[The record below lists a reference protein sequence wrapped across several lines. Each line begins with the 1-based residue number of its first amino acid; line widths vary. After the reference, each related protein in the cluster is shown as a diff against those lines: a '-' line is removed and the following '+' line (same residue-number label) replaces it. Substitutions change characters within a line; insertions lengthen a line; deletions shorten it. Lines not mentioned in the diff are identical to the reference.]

1 LNPPNPP
8 PPQTPPADD
17 SRSLKGQR
25 GLRRVLLA
33 AGYSI
38 DGLKA
43 AWRHEDAFRQELIL
57 AAIMVPL
64 ALWLPLTLLER
75 ILLIAVV
82 VLVLIVELLN
92 TAIEAAIDRD
102 RLEINPLGKRAKDY
116 GSAAVMLSLLLA
128 GGTWA
133 AVLGSRLLA

>member
-1 LNPPNPP
+1 MNPPNPP
-8 PPQTPPADD
+8 PLQTPPADD

-82 VLVLIVELLN
+82 VL
-92 TAIEAAIDRD
+92 
-102 RLEINPLGKRAKDY
+102 GRANRGY
-116 GSAAVMLSLLLA
+116 LLLGWIFAVQRPA
-128 GGTWA
+128 GRSPGLRVFLAVGTSVEASQTAGW
-133 AVLGSRLLA
+133 R